1 MSAKALVLAILSVL
15 FASNAALA
23 QAPALPGPAVS
34 WENGNVR
41 GIQLQRGRGVDYLF
55 SYTVVVPEGTAA
67 SYSVSIDICKWK
79 PVKNN
84 VPSEIDSCTS
94 SGEADVTSLT
104 EVEPGHVYAGA
115 IRFGYDPSS
124 VEFGRVNRFSY
135 TLTLRRIDGD
145 NPGQVVASAE
155 FNDVIFALKKR
166 PTQ

>member
-34 WENGNVR
+34 WQNGNVR

-67 SYSVSIDICKWK
+67 SYTLSVDVCKWK

-84 VPSEIDSCTS
+84 VPSEVDSCVAGGVT
-94 SGEADVTSLT
+94 DVLSLN
-104 EVEPGHVYAGA
+104 EVEPGHVYSGA
-115 IRFGYDPSS
+115 IRTGYDPSS
-124 VEFGRVNRFSY
+124 IEYGKVNRFSY
-135 TLTLRRIDGD
+135 TLTLRQIDGD
-145 NPGQVVASAE
+145 NPGQVVATAE
-155 FNDVIFALKKR
+155 FNDVVFGLKKR